1 MRPFVVHIIH
11 MTCRASG
18 HHTQRARASASAA
31 FTIEMWRAA
40 MVLLVNDHTR
50 LSVPLDI
57 FLLTSGGYTSL
68 LWKVVSD
75 ASPWQLAAGLYNYLS
90 GRLFCWTTLLLS
102 FSSAD
107 AYRFQTQREY
117 LGHLLSVLLIVA
129 YKNSSATAHGT
140 TAYQW
145 VNDNTGAIAWVN
157 SNKCSSLA
165 SSFACM
171 AVSQLNMLSDVWAAH
186 SRGDDGKDRCD
197 ESARGAGR
205 LSHRLSYVGSSNILQ
220 SRIPFCSYSLF
231 SVQSGSR
238 SKFPRRASSYCF
250 GCRFFNL

>member
-1 MRPFVVHIIH
+1 MYVDDTFGVGRSDHVWVARDRVVLVSEARARQSPQKKVSLLLGADILGYHVDCLALTIRPKERAIDKLFYVLFSFSCSDRQPLMLWQCLSSLINMYSHVIRGMRPFVVHIIH

-75 ASPWQLAAGLYNYLS
+75 ASPWQLAAGLYDYLS
-90 GRLFCWTTLLLS
+90 GHLLCRKTLLLP

-107 AYRFQTQREY
+107 AYRFQTQQEY
-117 LGHLLSVLLIVA
+117 LGHLL
-129 YKNSSATAHGT
+129 
-140 TAYQW
+140 
-145 VNDNTGAIAWVN
+145 
-157 SNKCSSLA
+157 
-165 SSFACM
+165 
-171 AVSQLNMLSDVWAAH
+171 
-186 SRGDDGKDRCD
+186 
-197 ESARGAGR
+197 
-205 LSHRLSYVGSSNILQ
+205 
-220 SRIPFCSYSLF
+220 
-231 SVQSGSR
+231 
-238 SKFPRRASSYCF
+238 
-250 GCRFFNL
+250 